1 MSHEPPASPSAEA
14 PPPRRSF
21 LVAAA
26 AVVTGAIVSLTPL
39 AAGIAYFLD
48 PLLKRR
54 PTMRGADAEG
64 FLQVANLTEL
74 PDDGTPLRFAL
85 SADKIDAWNLFRNQT
100 IGTVYLRKLAGTVV
114 AFNDTCPHLGCKV
127 DYKASNKTFF
137 CPCHAS
143 AFSLDGEKTNA
154 IPPRGLD
161 TLEVK
166 VDADSRVWVKY
177 QNFQR
182 GVAAK
187 EVI

>member
-1 MSHEPPASPSAEA
+1 MSHESSSSPEA

-26 AVVTGAIVSLTPL
+26 AIVTGAIVSLTPV
-39 AAGIAYFLD
+39 AAGVAYFLD

-54 PTMRGADAEG
+54 PTMRGADADG
-64 FLQVANLTEL
+64 FLPVANLTEL
-74 PDDGTPLRFAL
+74 PDDGTPLRFSL
-85 SADKIDAWNLFRNQT
+85 IADKIDAWNLFRNQT
-100 IGTVYLRKLAGTVV
+100 IGTVYLRKLANQVI

-127 DYKASNKTFF
+127 DYKSSSKTFF

-143 AFSLDGEKTNA
+143 AFSLEGAKTND

-166 VDADSRVWVKY
+166 VDSGNRVWVKY
-177 QNFQR
+177 ENFQR
-182 GVAAK
+182 GVSAK